1 MLPRDILKEESLI
14 AQLWSQAES
23 YGYEF
28 YEGLYLLD
36 LCKGQSIDL
45 VPINFY
51 PLMQS
56 LVTFLVEMLLK
67 AKQRVLR
74 LLWVVLLTFA
84 LATYNASMRIKNCYG
99 TLLCLSLKSILKQR
113 REKRNFCQQ

>member
-1 MLPRDILKEESLI
+1 MLPRNILKEESLI

-23 YGYEF
+23 YGYDF
-28 YEGLYLLD
+28 YEGLYLPD

-56 LVTFLVEMLLK
+56 LVTFLVEMLLTMS
-67 AKQRVLR
+67 LSR
-74 LLWVVLLTFA
+74 LLTKIGIASKDRLRAFHPFFIIGVVPEQKLLPDWRK
-84 LATYNASMRIKNCYG
+84 Y
-99 TLLCLSLKSILKQR
+99 
-113 REKRNFCQQ
+113 

>member
-1 MLPRDILKEESLI
+1 MLKEESLI

-23 YGYEF
+23 YGYDF
-28 YEGLYLLD
+28 YEGLYLPD

-56 LVTFLVEMLLK
+56 LVTFLVEMLLTSNNFN
-67 AKQRVLR
+67 
-74 LLWVVLLTFA
+74 LT
-84 LATYNASMRIKNCYG
+84 L
-99 TLLCLSLKSILKQR
+99 
-113 REKRNFCQQ
+113 